1 MNKPPLGGFSFGDIM
16 GDRTWVGIAVLNE
29 TLSLVEG
36 ILPDDARIVYGA
48 SHTTFF
54 FHEVNNGCI
63 EEQDQLTDL
72 GIPYNYEWGMG
83 DNYNPGSKY
92 IRFTPEGELQHIDYY
107 ENELNP
113 PLEKLLE
120 LVSKPKELAEYVQ
133 QHSDNLTPLPWDN
146 QVEYG
151 KIYRTRQLILANT

>member
-1 MNKPPLGGFSFGDIM
+1 M
-16 GDRTWVGIAVLNE
+16 GDRTWVEIVVLNE
-29 TLSLVEG
+29 TLSLVEE
-36 ILPDDARIVYGA
+36 ILPDYAEI
-48 SHTTFF
+48 TTSLELSSFY

-92 IRFTPEGELQHIDYY
+92 IRFTPEGDLQHIEYY
-107 ENELNP
+107 DIELNP

-133 QHSDNLTPLPWDN
+133 QHSDDKTPLPWDN

-151 KIYRTRQLILANT
+151 KIFRTLKLIIANT

>member
-1 MNKPPLGGFSFGDIM
+1 M
-16 GDRTWVGIAVLNE
+16 GDRTWVEIIVLNE
-29 TLSLVEG
+29 SAPLVKE
-36 ILPDDARIVYGA
+36 ILPDYAEIDERP
-48 SHTTFF
+48 SLTSFF

-72 GIPYNYEWGMG
+72 GIAYDYEWGMG